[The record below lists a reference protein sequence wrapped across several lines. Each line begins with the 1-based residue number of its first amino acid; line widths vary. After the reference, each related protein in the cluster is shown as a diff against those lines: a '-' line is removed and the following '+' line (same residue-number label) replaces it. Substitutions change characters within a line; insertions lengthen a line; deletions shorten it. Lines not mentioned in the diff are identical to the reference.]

1 MKRIFFIDDDAD
13 DRFIFKAAL
22 DEIDLTIDYVE
33 ARDGQEALE
42 LINDPAFEK
51 PDMIFVDLNMPR
63 VTGLEFV
70 IRMKK
75 IAGYETIPTYI
86 YTTSGSANER
96 VNCITA
102 GASGYIIKHTK
113 SSDLVKELS
122 ALTSKLRISA

>member
-1 MKRIFFIDDDAD
+1 MKKIFFIDDDAD

-22 DEIDLTIDYVE
+22 DEIDRTIDYVE
-33 ARDGQEALE
+33 ARDGQEALDM
-42 LINDPAFEK
+42 INDATFEK

-75 IAGYETIPTYI
+75 IEGYEKIPTYI

-102 GASGYIIKHTK
+102 GATGYIIKHAK
-113 SSDLVKELS
+113 SSELVKELS
-122 ALTSKLRISA
+122 GLLSRLRISA